1 MNKYV
6 AVYNMVNRATDSP
19 TLRIFFSLYLMATSD
34 AERKALN
41 ERLWLDAEQ
50 FSEQEREALQEDMR
64 ASFQRLPELVNQLHE
79 KVKAAILQP
88 SQTLTT

>member
-19 TLRIFFSLYLMATSD
+19 TLRIFFALYLMATSD

-41 ERLWLDAEQ
+41 DRLWLEAEQ
-50 FSEQEREALQEDMR
+50 FSEQEREALREDMR
-64 ASFQRLPELVNQLHE
+64 ASFLLLPDLVSQLHE
-79 KVKAAILQP
+79 KVKAAIQQS
-88 SQTLTT
+88 SQALTT